1 MNTNAINMEKI
12 SYKVSMIR
20 YDTAQGHANFI
31 FKVVGPNNISFHI
44 KDRYSSMRT
53 FQSILKKDLDDS
65 VNIRN
70 LPPFPKKRYL
80 NQLQNQF
87 LEQRMAELGRFFNA
101 FLEIPEVARN
111 KLVLTYFQS
120 APADQDSADKI
131 NNLIYLVKKA
141 GEKGDQDAKRKEQ

>member
-1 MNTNAINMEKI
+1 MNAINLDKI

-20 YDTAQGHANFI
+20 YETHAGHADFI
-31 FKVVGPNNISFHI
+31 FKVVGPTNISFHI

-65 VNIRN
+65 FSMKT
-70 LPPFPKKRYL
+70 LPAFPKKKLL
-80 NQLQNQF
+80 NTMTNQF
-87 LEQRMAELGRFFNA
+87 LETRMVELSRFFNS
-101 FLEIPEVARN
+101 FLEIPEVAKN

-141 GEKGDQDAKRKEQ
+141 NEKGD